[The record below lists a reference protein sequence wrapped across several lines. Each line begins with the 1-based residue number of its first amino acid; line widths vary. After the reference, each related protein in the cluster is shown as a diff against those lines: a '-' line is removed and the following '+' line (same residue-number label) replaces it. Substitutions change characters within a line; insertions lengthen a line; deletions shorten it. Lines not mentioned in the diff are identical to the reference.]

1 VRCAYIRRHGVAAI
15 ARSMT
20 FLVRTSLSL
29 SLSLSLSCS
38 LARSV
43 DVSTGFDVFDVFVAV
58 SLSAWQCHESSETLN
73 ADKCMRYKGFVSTIF
88 AQTVVFIQLN
98 SLSSFSKRWYRGLAC
113 RAFVILSW
121 FSLKSVA
128 IFLHVR
134 QHRNF
139 SDQNSLS
146 LALPPPSLSLSLSLS
161 VFSHTLKLF

>member
-1 VRCAYIRRHGVAAI
+1 
-15 ARSMT
+15 MT
-20 FLVRTSLSL
+20 FLVRTREPLCSLSLPLSLSLSPSLSL
-29 SLSLSLSCS
+29 SLSLSFSS
-38 LARSV
+38 
-43 DVSTGFDVFDVFVAV
+43 FDVFDVFVAI

-73 ADKCMRYKGFVSTIF
+73 ANKCMRYKGFVSTIF

-98 SLSSFSKRWYRGLAC
+98 SLSSFSKRCYRGLAC

-146 LALPPPSLSLSLSLS
+146 LALPASPSTPPSLSLSLSLS
-161 VFSHTLKLF
+161 VFSHTLKLFSSC